1 MLFSIIILTK
11 WHGLTT
17 PLPLLVGLKIVYSYV
32 IEVANYE
39 FDLGLHGEALV
50 SEILAFYTLGNI

>member
-1 MLFSIIILTK
+1 MARVNN
-11 WHGLTT
+11 
-17 PLPLLVGLKIVYSYV
+17 PPAPAVGLKIVYSYV